1 MQTVFTTGTVIPADL
16 AIIRLYDEASADD
29 EEIAPVMRAAT
40 AEGYA
45 VIGRSTAAVP
55 LNFIVRIVFTEE

>member
-1 MQTVFTTGTVIPADL
+1 V
-16 AIIRLYDEASADD
+16 LYDEASSDD
-29 EEIAPVMRAAT
+29 EEEAPTMRPAT

-55 LNFIVRIVFTEE
+55 TTFMVRMVFTEE